1 MIDDPRCCGTGS
13 CVINDLGECWC
24 GQRWDGEKMCYPV
37 VEETNNDG
45 VEDV

>member
-1 MIDDPRCCGTGS
+1 MKEDPRCC
-13 CVINDLGECWC
+13 V
-24 GQRWDGEKMCYPV
+24 QRWDGEKMCYPR